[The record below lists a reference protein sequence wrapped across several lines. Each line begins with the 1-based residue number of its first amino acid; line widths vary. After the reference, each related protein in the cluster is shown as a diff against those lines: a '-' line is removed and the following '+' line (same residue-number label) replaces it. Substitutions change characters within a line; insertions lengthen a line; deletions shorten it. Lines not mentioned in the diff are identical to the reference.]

1 MESDE
6 RVILIAPTY
15 YKELAEVLHNE
26 PKRNLANLMM
36 WKAAK
41 GSISYL
47 NKAARDTIEDYVKK
61 LSGKKID
68 TPRWKT
74 CTATAAG
81 SFSAAVGKLYVQ
93 KHFQEDAKESMME
106 MVRDIKD
113 EFRHILNEVYIPSFF
128 VNPLFSFFLQKIW
141 TVKYLYIIILFLF
154 RYLGWMKTPKPK
166 HTLSLI

>member
-113 EFRHILNEVYIPSFF
+113 EFRHILNEVYIPSIFCKSII
-128 VNPLFSFFLQKIW
+128 LIYFLQKIW
-141 TVKYLYIIILFLF
+141 TVKFF
-154 RYLGWMKTPKPK
+154 FV
-166 HTLSLI
+166 SV

>member
-128 VNPLFSFFLQKIW
+128 CKSIILIFNSPKSSANSSSYFFLLSFF
-141 TVKYLYIIILFLF
+141 FFF
-154 RYLGWMKTPKPK
+154 R
-166 HTLSLI
+166 SDFF

>member
-15 YKELAEVLHNE
+15 YKKLADILQNE

-93 KHFQEDAKESMME
+93 KHFQEDAKESMTE
-106 MVRDIKD
+106 MVSDIKD
-113 EFRHILNEVYIPSFF
+113 EFRHILNEVHIMIFYSIIFMCFFF
-128 VNPLFSFFLQKIW
+128 VIYILGIKVRNLKIDYN
-141 TVKYLYIIILFLF
+141 T
-154 RYLGWMKTPKPK
+154 LGAQCQVNQ
-166 HTLSLI
+166 

>member
-6 RVILIAPTY
+6 RVILIAPNY
-15 YKELAEVLHNE
+15 YSKLVDILQNE

-113 EFRHILNEVYIPSFF
+113 EFRHILNEVYIPS
-128 VNPLFSFFLQKIW
+128 
-141 TVKYLYIIILFLF
+141 LFLKIHYF
-154 RYLGWMKTPKPK
+154 NLLFTKNLDCKIFFCFCLDILDG
-166 HTLSLI
+166 

>member
-15 YKELAEVLHNE
+15 YKKLADILQNE

-93 KHFQEDAKESMME
+93 KHFQEDAKESMTE
-106 MVRDIKD
+106 MVSDIKD
-113 EFRHILNEVYIPSFF
+113 EFRHILNEVLCYSIIFMWLYIPIHSTYILGIK
-128 VNPLFSFFLQKIW
+128 VRNLKIDFN
-141 TVKYLYIIILFLF
+141 T
-154 RYLGWMKTPKPK
+154 
-166 HTLSLI
+166 

>member
-93 KHFQEDAKESMME
+93 KHFQEDAKESMTE
-106 MVRDIKD
+106 MVSDIKD
-113 EFRHILNEVYIPSFF
+113 EFRHILNEVCYSIIFMWLYIPIHSTYILGIK
-128 VNPLFSFFLQKIW
+128 VRNLKIDFD
-141 TVKYLYIIILFLF
+141 TGDAQHRVKQ
-154 RYLGWMKTPKPK
+154 
-166 HTLSLI
+166 